1 MNLKNKAVNTV
12 LTARPEKKNDVMI
25 SKKEYNSWQETNYLL
40 KSKANRDALKHSIEQ
55 LGRQEHFLTP
65 EEFESLNSHK

>member
-1 MNLKNKAVNTV
+1 
-12 LTARPEKKNDVMI
+12 MI